1 MVLVDV
7 VDVPGMRIFYELH
20 QKRQIRSSEIFQ
32 CDQVLDV
39 VVLEVVV
46 ELLEVLVVD
55 VVEVP
60 ELVLED
66 ASNLWL
72 CQSSTG

>member
-1 MVLVDV
+1 MLVDV
-7 VDVPGMRIFYELH
+7 VDVPGMRVLCYELL
-20 QKRQIRSSEIFQ
+20 QKRQIRSSEIFL
-32 CDQVLDV
+32 CGQVLDV
-39 VVLEVVV
+39 VVLEEVV

-66 ASNLWL
+66 A
-72 CQSSTG
+72 

>member
-1 MVLVDV
+1 MLVDV
-7 VDVPGMRIFYELH
+7 VDVPGMRVLCYEFL
-20 QKRQIRSSEIFQ
+20 QKRQIRSSEIFL
-32 CDQVLDV
+32 CGQVLDV
-39 VVLEVVV
+39 VVLEEVV

-66 ASNLWL
+66 A
-72 CQSSTG
+72 

>member
-7 VDVPGMRIFYELH
+7 VDVPGMRIFYELL